1 MTTDAVLDC
10 AAVLA
15 TISAYLDGELDA
27 ARCDDIEQH
36 CASCPECAEVVRGL
50 RGTIGLCRG
59 VAVAALPDE
68 VRRKAQDSIRAL
80 MRLSTD

>member
-15 TISAYLDGELDA
+15 AISAYLDGELDA
-27 ARCDDIEQH
+27 AGCDRIDAH
-36 CASCPECAEVVRGL
+36 CAGCPDCAAVVRGL

-80 MRLSTD
+80 MRPST